1 MLLSQSILR
10 LGGEAIIYD
19 PDPAAPACRGVKQS
33 FTADWHDQGA
43 LAEFFALCD
52 AVTYEF
58 ENVPSDAMAK
68 FENEGSML
76 PRLSVLR
83 TTQNRS
89 LEKMFLKHH
98 DLPYVN
104 FATARHPS
112 ELEEAAKN
120 LTFPLILKSS
130 IGGYDGK
137 FQYFVS
143 SIKDLS
149 ELAREVKKTRR
160 GVVPVTLEEALN
172 LHLELSCITARSSQ
186 GEEIAFPPLE
196 NVHADHILDTTL
208 VPARIPFDLA
218 QKLLEIALRAA
229 RKLDVIGLL
238 CTEFFVTKTNGR
250 MSTGVRCGD
259 YSIYINEFAPRPH
272 NSGHVTMSACNL
284 SQFDA
289 LARILL
295 DVPLSQPKLLAPG
308 YFCMGNLLGD
318 IWLQQNNN
326 PGCELNLAA
335 LAQSAEVVDIVIYGK
350 AEARSKRKMGHF
362 VTYSLDAQQA
372 IAAAQS
378 FKERLCAHGNLQ
390 EQSKS

>member
-1 MLLSQSILR
+1 
-10 LGGEAIIYD
+10 
-19 PDPAAPACRGVKQS
+19 
-33 FTADWHDQGA
+33 
-43 LAEFFALCD
+43 
-52 AVTYEF
+52 
-58 ENVPSDAMAK
+58 
-68 FENEGSML
+68 
-76 PRLSVLR
+76 
-83 TTQNRS
+83 
-89 LEKMFLKHH
+89 
-98 DLPYVN
+98 
-104 FATARHPS
+104 
-112 ELEEAAKN
+112 
-120 LTFPLILKSS
+120 
-130 IGGYDGK
+130 
-137 FQYFVS
+137 
-143 SIKDLS
+143 
-149 ELAREVKKTRR
+149 
-160 GVVPVTLEEALN
+160 
-172 LHLELSCITARSSQ
+172 
-186 GEEIAFPPLE
+186 
-196 NVHADHILDTTL
+196 
-208 VPARIPFDLA
+208 
-218 QKLLEIALRAA
+218 
-229 RKLDVIGLL
+229 
-238 CTEFFVTKTNGR
+238 